1 MSSSL
6 QKVYTR
12 ADLER
17 LSIALP
23 EDKEQTITSI
33 VNACKR
39 IVLDANSKGEKF
51 VTTMLYEKRPE
62 IETPVIEKVKE
73 AFVDSKIS
81 LEDLFGGYK
90 NLKIDW
96 TLTKSEKH
104 TNAILADRKAAE
116 EDDSD
121 DSDEE
126 DNDDDESPINLRI
139 ILSEPSTIYKAEL
152 ICMIMVTS
160 IMMSVMGSW
169 LMVLSYMN

>member
-1 MSSSL
+1 MSTSL

-23 EDKEQTITSI
+23 EDKEQTITGI
-33 VNACKR
+33 VNGCKR

-73 AFVDSKIS
+73 VFVDSKIS
-81 LEDLFGGYK
+81 LEDLFDGYK
-90 NLKIDW
+90 NMKIDW

-116 EDDSD
+116 ESD
-121 DSDEE
+121 DDDDDE
-126 DNDDDESPINLRI
+126 DESPINLRI
-139 ILSEPSTIYKAEL
+139 ILSEPTNLYKAEL

-160 IMMSVMGSW
+160 MMISAMGSW
-169 LMVLSYMN
+169 LMVLSYMK

>member
-1 MSSSL
+1 MSTSL

-39 IVLDANSKGEKF
+39 TVLDANSKGEKF

-81 LEDLFGGYK
+81 LEDLFDGYK
-90 NLKIDW
+90 NMKIDW

-104 TNAILADRKAAE
+104 TNAILADRKAAQE
-116 EDDSD
+116 EESD
-121 DSDEE
+121 DD
-126 DNDDDESPINLRI
+126 DDDDDESPINLRI

-152 ICMIMVTS
+152 IYIIMVTS
-160 IMMSVMGSW
+160 IMMSAMGSW
-169 LMVLSYMN
+169 LMALSYMK